1 MIETKKIYRAQNMKL
16 FFEFLPI
23 ILFFLTYKFFG
34 IYIATLV
41 AIITSG
47 IQFLLTWWLK
57 KRLDPIQGFTFLI
70 LVLLGGT
77 TLLLHEE
84 IFIKWKLTATDWI
97 LAIVF
102 LVSHLLNKPLI
113 ATLMQKSIHLPV
125 KVWKQLN
132 LSWIIFWFFMGCLN
146 LYVVY
151 HFDTNTWVDFKLFG
165 GLGITTFFI
174 ILQAIYINR
183 YINRQGQ
190 HPCK

>member
-1 MIETKKIYRAQNMKL
+1 MKL

-34 IYIATLV
+34 IYMATLV
-41 AIITSG
+41 AIIASG
-47 IQFLLTWWLK
+47 IQFLLTWWSK
-57 KRLDPIQGFTFLI
+57 KRFDPIQGFTFLI
-70 LVLLGGT
+70 LILLGGT

-84 IFIKWKLTATDWI
+84 IFIKWKLTATDWL

-113 ATLMQKSIHLPV
+113 ATLMQKSVKLPV
-125 KVWKQLN
+125 KIWKQLN
-132 LSWIIFWFFMGCLN
+132 MSWIIFWFSMGCLN

-165 GLGITTFFI
+165 GIGITILFV
-174 ILQAIYINR
+174 ILQAIYISR
-183 YINRQGQ
+183 YINREGR